1 MPTKY
6 QTTRASGKAGHAS
19 GTAKSAKRPAAKYAK
34 RPATGSKLSA
44 ASKLT
49 HSSKAKPVQL
59 DTLQTIEQAGQGITL
74 QQAHDR
80 MLKHLDESF
89 RRLA

>member
-6 QTTRASGKAGHAS
+6 QTTRASGKAGHVS
-19 GTAKSAKRPAAKYAK
+19 GTAKSAKRPAMS
-34 RPATGSKLSA
+34 SKLSA
-44 ASKLT
+44 ASNLT
-49 HSSKAKPVQL
+49 HSSKAKPVQS
-59 DTLQTIEQAGQGITL
+59 DTLETIEQAGQGITL

>member
-6 QTTRASGKAGHAS
+6 QTTRASGKAGHFS
-19 GTAKSAKRPAAKYAK
+19 GTAKSAKRPV
-34 RPATGSKLSA
+34 ATTKLSA

-49 HSSKAKPVQL
+49 HSSNVKPVQSE
-59 DTLQTIEQAGQGITL
+59 TLETIEQAGQGITL